1 MQEKDII
8 YTTKTGIKNNTVKP
22 FWLKWRIINSN
33 DSMPLQ
39 IYRSLTRCST
49 YKLHVLLFFIAHKT
63 FLFLP
68 FYFIS
73 VKKCNKINFWSI
85 LFFFFL
91 INQISLRFDGDDISY
106 RINKEVMRLKYDL
119 FTFNYIIHI

>member
-1 MQEKDII
+1 MI
-8 YTTKTGIKNNTVKP
+8 
-22 FWLKWRIINSN
+22 LCRCAAR
-33 DSMPLQ
+33 
-39 IYRSLTRCST
+39 IYRSLTRGST
-49 YKLHVLLFFIAHKT
+49 YKLHVVLFFIAHKI
-63 FLFLP
+63 FLFLL

-73 VKKCNKINFWSI
+73 VKKCNKINFWPI
-85 LFFFFL
+85 FFFL